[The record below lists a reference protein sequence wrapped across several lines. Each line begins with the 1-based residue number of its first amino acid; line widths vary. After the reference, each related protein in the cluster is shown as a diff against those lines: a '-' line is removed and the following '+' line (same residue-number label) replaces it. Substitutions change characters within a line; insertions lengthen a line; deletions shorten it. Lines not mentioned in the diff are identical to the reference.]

1 MMDGVLGDQWPSA
14 IRGRGGRW
22 RCSLAQDD
30 VVAMG
35 DLST

>member
-1 MMDGVLGDQWPSA
+1 MDGVLRDWWPSA

-22 RCSLAQDD
+22 RRGLAQDD

-35 DLST
+35 DFST